1 MPEHKDAMQIIRD
14 ADELISQARQG
25 LEATDE
31 FLRSQGLNPEK
42 VRAVVAEQMSDK
54 DRRDA
59 EEQFRIDMEAVDREV
74 AEEAARASFA
84 SAPAR
89 STPSRRPR
97 AMV

>member
-1 MPEHKDAMQIIRD
+1 MPEQKDVMQIIRD

-31 FLRSQGLNPEK
+31 FLRAQGLDPEK
-42 VRAVVAEQMSDK
+42 VRAVVAAQISDK
-54 DRRDA
+54 DRREA

-84 SAPAR
+84 AVPVR
-89 STPSRRPR
+89 STPARRPR
-97 AMV
+97 TMV

>member
-1 MPEHKDAMQIIRD
+1 MPEQKDVMQIIRD
-14 ADELISQARQG
+14 ADELISQARRG

-31 FLRSQGLNPEK
+31 FFRSQGLDPEK
-42 VRAVVAEQMSDK
+42 VRAVVESQISEK

-59 EEQFRIDMEAVDREV
+59 EEQFRLDMEAVDREV

-84 SAPAR
+84 SAPVR
-89 STPSRRPR
+89 STAARRPR